1 MMRTTCNIYDL
12 WIIINGKPSSNK
24 FCINKYGIPLY
35 HDQQQQKRKKR
46 KKKKEIYKTMT
57 KMESIRSAGM
67 KEFKVGEPLDR
78 GEGASEICDPLPL
91 RAVTSSPIETVGA
104 TAGESGSIGRVFDSS
119 VP

>member
-12 WIIINGKPSSNK
+12 WIIINGKHSSNK

-35 HDQQQQKRKKR
+35 HDQQQPKRKKR
-46 KKKKEIYKTMT
+46 KKKEIYKTMT

-78 GEGASEICDPLPL
+78 GEGASEICDQLPLP
-91 RAVTSSPIETVGA
+91 AVASGSIETVGA